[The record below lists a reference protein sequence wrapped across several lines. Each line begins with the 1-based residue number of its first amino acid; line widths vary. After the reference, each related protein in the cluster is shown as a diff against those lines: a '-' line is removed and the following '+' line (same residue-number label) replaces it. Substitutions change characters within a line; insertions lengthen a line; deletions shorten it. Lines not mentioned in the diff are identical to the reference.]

1 MLKIFYKIA
10 LLEGIS
16 YLLFGVTMPLK
27 YWMHIPEPNKII
39 GMLHGILFVAY
50 ILLVFILSK
59 KENWNW
65 KKTIYLY
72 IASVIPFGTFI
83 FVKK

>member
-1 MLKIFYKIA
+1 MLKTFYIIA

-27 YWMHIPEPNKII
+27 YWMNITEPNKII
-39 GMLHGILFVAY
+39 GMLHGILFITY
-50 ILLVFILSK
+50 IALVFILSK
-59 KENWNW
+59 KENWSF
-65 KKTIYLY
+65 KKQINLY
-72 IASVIPFGTFI
+72 FASVIPFGTFI